1 MNITNKGI
9 LIGAGV
15 VALGIGVGVYFG
27 RRKAKKN
34 KENKEVENEIAE
46 MKKYEEQMRKQAEE
60 ERVRA
65 EEDEKW
71 IKTTDEMIKKAE
83 TVEKESPVYR
93 PVYREDLVEAVTKDP
108 EFSKL
113 LMKYISPVEAMAMKH
128 MPSRDDVKEERKEEP
143 APTNND
149 SDNSTKVDSHGAIPT
164 HVIDQNRGIEYDV
177 YHPIDSIND
186 ITNIKPLRI
195 KPVKQTLAD
204 QANEIREKFDNT
216 IKALSEDD
224 QLAMANRILHG
235 TCIVICGKQV
245 QLSDLT
251 IMKADINQISE
262 KVLTFI
268 LSNTYRIN
276 PDILHISVRNA
287 INNIISG
294 GTPNTNNQMVKED
307 NSNTNTSSMDKYEY
321 ELQRLTVE
329 QQFAIMSK
337 LISGEAVI
345 IADRKVELNDLPIVR
360 SNANL
365 SSEFQAYIAN
375 MNKNVSAP
383 QPSNPITPGI
393 QTFATPNV
401 NTNVNR
407 FGNPHPETSAWKTSA
422 EAANIWIKNYKNQI

>member
-15 VALGIGVGVYFG
+15 VALGIGVGVYLG

-71 IKTTDEMIKKAE
+71 IKTTDEMIKKAK

-93 PVYREDLVEAVTKDP
+93 PVYREDLVEAVTRDP
-108 EFSKL
+108 EFAKL

-128 MPSRDDVKEERKEEP
+128 MPSRNDVVSKPVTESMSDDGHY
-143 APTNND
+143 NN
-149 SDNSTKVDSHGAIPT
+149 NAKPMHKVDNQKG
-164 HVIDQNRGIEYDV
+164 VEYDV
-177 YHPIDSIND
+177 IYPMDSVHD
-186 ITNIKPLRI
+186 ITNIKPLNI
-195 KPVKQTLAD
+195 EPIKQTLAD
-204 QANEIREKFDNT
+204 QANEIREEFDNT

-224 QLAMANRILHG
+224 QIAIANKIIHG
-235 TCIVICGKQV
+235 ACIVICGKQV

-276 PDILHISVRNA
+276 PDILHSSVRNA
-287 INNIISG
+287 INNIIG
-294 GTPNTNNQMVKED
+294 GTASNQMVTED
-307 NSNTNTSSMDKYEY
+307 TSNTNTSSIDKYEY

-337 LISGEAVI
+337 LLSGETVT
-345 IADRKVELNDLPIVR
+345 IADRKVEMKDLPAVR
-360 SNANL
+360 NNASLL
-365 SSEFQAYIAN
+365 SPEFQAYIAN
-375 MNKNVSAP
+375 MINQKATAP

-393 QTFATPNV
+393 QTFAMP
-401 NTNVNR
+401 NVNR

>member
-27 RRKAKKN
+27 RKKAKKN

-71 IKTTDEMIKKAE
+71 IKATDEMIKKAK

-93 PVYREDLVEAVTKDP
+93 PVYREDLVEAVTRDP

-128 MPSRDDVKEERKEEP
+128 MPSRNDVVSKPVTESMSDDGHY
-143 APTNND
+143 NN
-149 SDNSTKVDSHGAIPT
+149 NAKPMHKVDNQKG
-164 HVIDQNRGIEYDV
+164 VEYDV
-177 YHPIDSIND
+177 IYPMDSVHD
-186 ITNIKPLRI
+186 VTNIKPLNI
-195 KPVKQTLAD
+195 EPIKQTLSD
-204 QANEIREKFDNT
+204 QANEIREEFDNT

-224 QLAMANRILHG
+224 QIAIANRILHG
-235 TCIVICGKQV
+235 ACIVICGKQV

-276 PDILHISVRNA
+276 PDILHSSVRNA

-294 GTPNTNNQMVKED
+294 GSPNTNNQMVKED

-337 LISGEAVI
+337 LLSGEAVI
-345 IADRKVELNDLPIVR
+345 IADRKVEMKDLPAVR
-360 SNANL
+360 NNANL
-365 SSEFQAYIAN
+365 LTPEFQAYVAN
-375 MNKNVSAP
+375 MNKNTSVP
-383 QPSNPITPGI
+383 QPSNPVTPGI
-393 QTFATPNV
+393 QTFAMPNV
-401 NTNVNR
+401 NTNVDR
-407 FGNPHPETSAWKTSA
+407 FGSKVPASNWKTSA
-422 EAANIWIKNYKNQI
+422 AASNAWIKNYRSNS